1 MTTITSS
8 IERVGRGSSYFK
20 CEVEKGNNDNS
31 IGDALWFSKDAKE
44 CKICEDILD
53 RVEISELSSIFD
65 NESMLKIIN
74 RFG

>member
-8 IERVGRGSSYFK
+8 IKRVGRGSSYFK

-31 IGDALWFSKDAKE
+31 IGDALWFSNDGKE
-44 CKICEDILD
+44 CEICEDILD